1 MGAGVSG
8 TGTGGVVQQTGGVK
22 GREDKK
28 MGYVGVLAGAAGVLF
43 V

>member
-1 MGAGVSG
+1 MSASGVA
-8 TGTGGVVQQTGGVK
+8 VQTGGVNGKEK
-22 GREDKK
+22 G